1 MELFFSLSGFLF
13 FYTTQKKFK
22 IKSLLKKKTI
32 RLLIPFLLIGL
43 FYLIPIRFIANYP
56 PYESTSLIRIIYSF
70 LTVNDCGHLW
80 FLPTL
85 LGIIYY
91 SHRTYPYDEIET
103 EHINMYRSNVIH
115 FVTLS
120 IFISINNKH

>member
-1 MELFFSLSGFLF
+1 MYKHNTPQIPRQNRQKNYLISNLRVLAILLVVLGHSIIIYDPNWTTYNTPFHSVFGDTEKIINLFQMELFFSLSGFLF

-56 PYESTSLIRIIYSF
+56 PTKA
-70 LTVNDCGHLW
+70 HL
-80 FLPTL
+80 
-85 LGIIYY
+85 
-91 SHRTYPYDEIET
+91 
-103 EHINMYRSNVIH
+103 
-115 FVTLS
+115 
-120 IFISINNKH
+120 

>member
-1 MELFFSLSGFLF
+1 MVST
-13 FYTTQKKFK
+13 Y
-22 IKSLLKKKTI
+22 
-32 RLLIPFLLIGL
+32 PF
-43 FYLIPIRFIANYP
+43 RD
-56 PYESTSLIRIIYSF
+56 S
-70 LTVNDCGHLW
+70 
-80 FLPTL
+80 
-85 LGIIYY
+85 YY

>member
-70 LTVNDCGHLW
+70 LTVNDCGH
-80 FLPTL
+80 
-85 LGIIYY
+85 IYL
-91 SHRTYPYDEIET
+91 
-103 EHINMYRSNVIH
+103 H
-115 FVTLS
+115 FY
-120 IFISINNKH
+120 

>member
-80 FLPTL
+80 FLPT
-85 LGIIYY
+85 
-91 SHRTYPYDEIET
+91 
-103 EHINMYRSNVIH
+103 
-115 FVTLS
+115 F
-120 IFISINNKH
+120 